1 MIPLVYVGVI
11 AFGASFISAYSITR
25 ELLKFRF
32 DIDFFKE
39 PLLSN
44 IISKVKFKKNITI
57 KYIPNRYTLSPNTIN
72 KLWYNNK
79 DYKEFVE
86 EYKRIEEFKKRN
98 QYQKKYNSI

>member
-25 ELLKFRF
+25 ELLKFHF
-32 DIDFFKE
+32 DMDFYKE
-39 PLLSN
+39 TFL
-44 IISKVKFKKNITI
+44 SKVKFKKDITI

>member
-11 AFGASFISAYSITR
+11 TFGASFLSAYSITR

-44 IISKVKFKKNITI
+44 IISNVRFKKNITI
-57 KYIPNRYTLSPNTIN
+57 KYIPNRNTLSPNRVNAVSYTH
-72 KLWYNNK
+72 LTLPTTPY
-79 DYKEFVE
+79 V
-86 EYKRIEEFKKRN
+86 
-98 QYQKKYNSI
+98 